1 MHVYSKLTEDDLNSI
16 IEEVDGD
23 GSGTLDFDGNIL
35 INQSLNQLINTWT
48 NWLKQK
54 PKWLIHKPL
63 DYYINQ
69 LIDT

>member
-35 INQSLNQLINTWT
+35 INQSLNQLINT
-48 NWLKQK
+48 
-54 PKWLIHKPL
+54 
-63 DYYINQ
+63 
-69 LIDT
+69 

>member
-1 MHVYSKLTEDDLNSI
+1 MLMHVYSKLTEDDLNSI

-48 NWLKQK
+48 NWL
-54 PKWLIHKPL
+54 IHKPL
-63 DYYINQ
+63 AYYINH
-69 LIDT
+69 LIIT

>member
-1 MHVYSKLTEDDLNSI
+1 MLMHVYSKLTEDDLNSI

-54 PKWLIHKPL
+54 QKSSRIL
-63 DYYINQ
+63 
-69 LIDT
+69 